1 MKIYPKINWPFIA
14 AFLVVA
20 VWAETFVTSKFLL
33 NKGLT
38 PADIFFYRFTLAYLL
53 IWFISP
59 KRFFCSS
66 WRDEL
71 TMLLLGITGGS
82 LYFLS
87 ENSALKFSTAS
98 NVAIIVCSAPLL
110 TALLLSLVYKE
121 ERMSVRQAIGSVVAF
136 IGVSLVILNGEMI
149 LHLNPLGDMLAL
161 CAAATWAVYSLLIKR
176 VSDRYDTRFVT
187 RKVFGYGLLTIIP
200 YFFFVRPLNTDLSV
214 LGQPLVWGNL
224 AYLGLVASLVCFVV
238 WNWAL
243 VKVGTVRTTNLI
255 YCQPVF
261 TMVIAAF
268 VLKDRI
274 TWMAIL
280 GTLLLIFGMMWALA
294 PKVKAQAGS

>member
-1 MKIYPKINWPFIA
+1 MNKFSKINWPFIA
-14 AFLVVA
+14 AVIVVA

-33 NKGLT
+33 GKGLA
-38 PADIFFYRFTLAYLL
+38 PADIFFYRFALAYLL

-59 KRFFCSS
+59 RKFFSDS

-98 NVAIIVCSAPLL
+98 NVAILVCSAPLL
-110 TALLLSLVYKE
+110 TALLLSLVYKD
-121 ERMSVRQAIGSVVAF
+121 ERMSTRQAIGSVIAFLGVA
-136 IGVSLVILNGEMI
+136 LVILNGEMI

-161 CAAATWAVYSLLIKR
+161 GAAATWAVYSLLIKR
-176 VSDRYDTRFVT
+176 VSERYDTRFIT

-200 YFFFVRPLNTDLSV
+200 YFFFVCPLNTDLAI
-214 LGQPLVWGNL
+214 LCQPMVWGNL
-224 AYLGLVASLVCFVV
+224 VYLGMVASLVCFVV

-268 VLKDRI
+268 ALKDRI

-280 GTLLLIFGMMWALA
+280 GTVLLIFGMMWALA
-294 PKVKAQAGS
+294 PKVKSQAGS